1 MLSSTGEALSVHA
14 DAMERVIAD
23 GDPATGVLAA
33 LDVVEEE
40 RSRSVA
46 ELKEMD
52 DTGALLL
59 GGSLV
64 NEVDQMAKRLAGTS
78 GR

>member
-1 MLSSTGEALSVHA
+1 MLSSTGEALAVHA
-14 DAMERVIAD
+14 DSLDRALSE
-23 GDPATGVLAA
+23 GPSTGVMAA
-33 LDVVEEE
+33 LDIIEEE

-59 GGSLV
+59 GGALV
-64 NEVDQMAKRLAGTS
+64 NQVDQMAKRLAGTS

>member
-1 MLSSTGEALSVHA
+1 
-14 DAMERVIAD
+14 MERALTD

-33 LDVVEEE
+33 LEVVEEE

-64 NEVDQMAKRLAGTS
+64 SEVDQMAKRLAGTH

>member
-1 MLSSTGEALSVHA
+1 MLTSTGEALSVHA
-14 DAMERVIAD
+14 DSMERAIVD

-33 LDVVEEE
+33 LEVVEEE

-64 NEVDQMAKRLAGTS
+64 SEVDQMAKRLAGS
-78 GR
+78 NGR

>member
-1 MLSSTGEALSVHA
+1 MHAVSIDRAMNDGPSTGVMEAL
-14 DAMERVIAD
+14 E
-23 GDPATGVLAA
+23 
-33 LDVVEEE
+33 VVEED

-59 GGSLV
+59 GGALV
-64 NEVDQMAKRLAGTS
+64 NQVDQMAKRLAGTS